1 MFQEEILGFS
11 SVDLLSKAVAL
22 IPEMSVKNRLEKLIG
37 FMDENL
43 GTETKKKMYAQ
54 AFTTIKED
62 RDSRVKFYESLP
74 DDGVSSTEFLVQIMK
89 TSQALTNVFGDDSH
103 VFDDLFKC
111 VMKYVQE
118 CGFPG
123 LEGLAMLNNSEQN
136 RYMSFLSVAED
147 LLSDSTDGSVPNL
160 DALLSRVKEL
170 IPEYQRA
177 YERAYSD
184 RQYVSETEDETSDDE
199 KAALVAQVK
208 KLEKTVRDLR
218 GQLAD
223 TQSAKST
230 PAVGVSVAT
239 AAVVASAAPAPAVTA
254 ASVLSGSAVSKAVSA
269 TEKGKKDEKE
279 AVNLSFKIIAN
290 SEKASA
296 KGVKR
301 SIVEVDAS
309 AVGDSTG
316 GKPPQKRARKPAAKK
331 SDGEKKKRVPRARK
345 PRAAPKASGGVSLT
359 GASDAGSVNPL
370 ALLQTLQELLAGR
383 SAVPSSSADKEKP
396 TKKAA
401 APKTTKKAA
410 PSSSEDMETQDFGL

>member
-199 KAALVAQVK
+199 KAALVARVK
-208 KLEKTVRDLR
+208 ELEKTVRDLR

-230 PAVGVSVAT
+230 PAVGVSVA
-239 AAVVASAAPAPAVTA
+239 PAPAVTA
-254 ASVLSGSAVSKAVSA
+254 ASVLCGSAVSKAVSA

-279 AVNLSFKIIAN
+279 EVNHSLKIIAN

-316 GKPPQKRARKPAAKK
+316 GKPPQKRARKPAVKK
-331 SDGEKKKRVPRARK
+331 SDVDKKKKAPRVRK
-345 PRAAPKASGGVSLT
+345 PRAAPRASGGVSLT

-383 SAVPSSSADKEKP
+383 SAVPSSSVDKEKP

-401 APKTTKKAA
+401 APKKAA
-410 PSSSEDMETQDFGL
+410 PPSSEDMETQDFGL